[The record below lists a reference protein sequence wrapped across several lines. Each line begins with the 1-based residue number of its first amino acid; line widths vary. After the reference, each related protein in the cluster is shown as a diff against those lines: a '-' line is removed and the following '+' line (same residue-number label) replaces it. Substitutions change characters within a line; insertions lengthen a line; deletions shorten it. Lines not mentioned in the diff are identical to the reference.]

1 LATFALVH
9 GAWHGAWCWERLIGP
24 LKDRG
29 HEVVAPE
36 LPSEETEAGLEE
48 YTDTIWDALDEA
60 DAEPEDVVLVPHS
73 LGGLVGPAVA
83 ARRPLK
89 ALVYLCALVPEPGL
103 SFSEQ
108 LSASTERVLLFEG
121 GRMVD
126 EEGRSYWGDEA
137 TTMRVMYGDLSP
149 EDARWAFE
157 RLRPQAQRSQV
168 EPSPSPPEGLRV
180 ESIVGASDRVVNPDW
195 SRGAAR
201 RQLGVDPVE
210 LPSGHFP
217 MVTHPGAL
225 VDLLV
230 ELDRG

>member
-9 GAWHGAWCWERLIGP
+9 GAWHGAWCWDRVINP
-24 LKDRG
+24 LRDRG
-29 HEVVAPE
+29 REVVAPE
-36 LPSEETEAGLEE
+36 LPSEDTEAGLEE
-48 YTDTIWDALDEA
+48 YTDTIWGALDEA
-60 DAEPEDVVLVPHS
+60 GAEPEDVV
-73 LGGLVGPAVA
+73 
-83 ARRPLK
+83 
-89 ALVYLCALVPEPGL
+89 LVPEPGL

-157 RLRPQAQRSQV
+157 QL
-168 EPSPSPPEGLRV
+168 
-180 ESIVGASDRVVNPDW
+180 ESMVGASDRVVNPDW

-225 VDLLV
+225 ADLLV